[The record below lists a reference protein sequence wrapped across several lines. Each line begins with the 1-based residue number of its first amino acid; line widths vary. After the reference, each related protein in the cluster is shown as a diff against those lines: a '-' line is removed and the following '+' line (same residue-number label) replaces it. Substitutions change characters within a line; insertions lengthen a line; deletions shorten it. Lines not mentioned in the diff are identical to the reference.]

1 MPLDLIDKLNSLSPL
16 GLAGGLAYI
25 IYLQIKTRKS
35 QDNLRINHV
44 HEIKEVLE
52 DIKGILQVMNDNIV
66 WIKAKINGS

>member
-25 IYLQIKTRKS
+25 IYLQIKMRKG

-44 HEIKEVLE
+44 HEIKETLE

>member
-25 IYLQIKTRKS
+25 IYLQIKMRKG
-35 QDNLRINHV
+35 QDNLRFNHV
-44 HEIKEVLE
+44 HEIKEALE